1 METLQKIAAI
11 FQEQTDKLFDK
22 LEQHKLLFIFII
34 LFVFMSYKFFHN

>member
-22 LEQHKLLFIFII
+22 LEQHKLLFIFIFYSI
-34 LFVFMSYKFFHN
+34 TLGFHLYLA